1 MMAAWWSGL
10 GRGQRVLLAGLAMVL
25 ALNVALVGI
34 GSMVGGSPGGPVSSS
49 FGTGGRG
56 LQAYAELL
64 QRDGHRVTRIRFE
77 ITTKDLRVGATAVVA
92 DPSGLT
98 PAAARRLTRFVAGGG
113 RLVLAGQASAPLL
126 QSLTGSPVRW
136 GSAGRVDRLTV
147 WLPVDGTGRARE
159 LAGDHGGRWNEP
171 GALVPAVGA
180 NGRTAVLVGPVGAGR
195 VVALADSALLQNS
208 QLAQADNA
216 AFGLAAAG
224 DRNRPVVFVESV
236 HGQSNVGLDAIPS
249 GWKWAALALFLVVVP
264 AGLWA
269 AGSRFGPP
277 EPGQRHLR
285 PPRQD
290 HVEAVAASLDRVS
303 SSAGD
308 PETDSPASDSLGANP

>member
-10 GRGQRVLLAGLAMVL
+10 GRGQRVLSAGLALVV
-25 ALNVALVGI
+25 ALNVALAGI

-64 QRDGHRVTRIRFE
+64 QRDGHPVTRIRSA
-77 ITTKDLRVGATAVVA
+77 ITAKDLPVDATAVLA
-92 DPSGLT
+92 DPTGLT
-98 PAAARRLTRFVAGGG
+98 PQEARHLTRFVAGGG
-113 RLVLAGQASAPLL
+113 RLVLAGQAAAPLL
-126 QSLTGSPVRW
+126 ESLRGSPVRW
-136 GSAGRVDRLTV
+136 RSDRPVRRLAV
-147 WLPVDGTGRARE
+147 WLPVDGTGGARE
-159 LAGDHGGRWNEP
+159 LAGDDGGRWGDP
-171 GALVPAVGA
+171 GELVPAAGA
-180 NGRTAVLVGPVGAGR
+180 NGRAAVLVGPIGSGR
-195 VVALADSALLQNS
+195 VVALADSSLLQNS

-224 DRNRPVVFVESV
+224 ERGRPVVFVESV

-249 GWKWAALALFLVVVP
+249 GWKWAALALGLVVVP

-269 AGSRFGPP
+269 AASRFGPP
-277 EPGQRHLR
+277 EPVQRELR

-290 HVEAVAASLDRVS
+290 HVEAVAASLDRVTK
-303 SSAGD
+303 SAVA
-308 PETDSPASDSLGANP
+308 PETDPPAADSPGANP